1 MTQGS
6 IVVPR
11 ASEGLLKP
19 AEHLRNDVLAT
30 VKKCGQDLFRRPRL
44 GQRHRMRDKSSD
56 MSRHAGPH
64 QTPFDRSADSRQ
76 RAERVELAGAGADRP
91 PGPEGEPQVADIRA
105 SIPRDPFLAR
115 LPSPPSTP

>member
-6 IVVPR
+6 FVVPR
-11 ASEGLLKP
+11 VSERLLKP

-56 MSRHAGPH
+56 MSRHTGPH
-64 QTPFDRSADSRQ
+64 QTPFDRSTGSRQ
-76 RAERVELAGAGADRP
+76 RAERVELAGAGADGP
-91 PGPEGEPQVADIRA
+91 PGPEGEVEGAEIRA
-105 SIPRDPFLAR
+105 
-115 LPSPPSTP
+115 PPSDIPF